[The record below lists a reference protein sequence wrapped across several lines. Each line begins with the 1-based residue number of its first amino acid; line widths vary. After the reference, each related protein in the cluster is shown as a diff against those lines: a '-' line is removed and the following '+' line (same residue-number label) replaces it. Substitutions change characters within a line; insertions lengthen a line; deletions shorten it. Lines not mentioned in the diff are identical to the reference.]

1 MVKTSSQF
9 VCQQCGHTETKW
21 LGRCPN
27 CGEWNSLV
35 ETITQKA
42 KTKTRRRAEEKIA
55 GIKLVGIKTGELS
68 RTSTGISELNRV
80 LGGGLVSGQ
89 TVLLAGEPGI
99 GKSTLLSQT
108 AELIYPKSKKKTVIY
123 VSGEESAQQL
133 KLRTKRLG
141 LTGDGLLLVESTDT
155 DAIVDFLAQEKPQL
169 VVIDSIQTLT
179 TSDLTGLAGSV
190 GQVRESA
197 ARLASVCKRAGVPL
211 FLVGHVTKQGQ
222 VAGPAVLMHLV
233 DTVLWFEGDRSRS
246 LRILRTF
253 KNRFGATD
261 EVGIFTMEEEGLVQ
275 VKNPSSLFLEGRGRK
290 VPGSV
295 PAAILQGLRPVLVE
309 VQGLVVPSKLAY
321 PKRASQG
328 LDPRRV
334 ELLIAVLT
342 RRTGLPLYN
351 FDVFVNVAGGIRVRE
366 PAADLAICLAIA
378 SAWADKPVASGLAA
392 IGEVG
397 LLGEVRQVTRAKER
411 IAEAKRLGFK
421 QVITQES
428 VRSVKQ
434 AVKEYIK

>member
-1 MVKTSSQF
+1 M
-9 VCQQCGHTETKW
+9 
-21 LGRCPN
+21 
-27 CGEWNSLV
+27 V

-42 KTKTRRRAEEKIA
+42 KTKTRRWAEEKIA
-55 GIKLVGIKTGELS
+55 GIKLAGIKTGEFS

-80 LGGGLVSGQ
+80 LGGGLVHGQ

-108 AELIYPKSKKKTVIY
+108 AELIYPKSKKKKVIY

-155 DAIVDFLAQEKPQL
+155 DAIVDFLLQEKPQL

-197 ARLASVCKRAGVPL
+197 ARLASVCKRAGAPL

-261 EVGIFTMEEEGLVQ
+261 EVGIFTMEEKGLVP

-295 PAAILQGLRPVLVE
+295 PTAILQGLRPVLVE

-378 SAWADKPVASGLAA
+378 SAWADKPVASGLAV

-421 QVITQES
+421 QVISQES